1 MTTQDEHPAAH
12 RLATDGTDRRA
23 WTEAEALERDR
34 RAEERTRPVTAE
46 LVRNRGTR
54 ETVVWLL
61 DESGTL
67 CATAHVIRLDIRHD
81 VRQDDAEAAAS
92 RALVKAGF
100 RPVLGWTWTE
110 VGAEA
115 SRRRWRIA
123 IEPTAD
129 YLSYLER
136 RYGPRPEIPAID
148 GATVTARTTRGWWD
162 VTTSDGERYALT
174 WEPQI
179 GGDRWTVWGG
189 ENFTRLVRSTTDQAK
204 ALFVLRHPSHARV

>member
-12 RLATDGTDRRA
+12 RLATDGADRQE
-23 WTEAEALERDR
+23 WPDAEALERDR
-34 RAEERTRPVTAE
+34 RTEERTRPVTAE

-61 DESGTL
+61 DDSGTL

-123 IEPTAD
+123 IEPT
-129 YLSYLER
+129 
-136 RYGPRPEIPAID
+136 
-148 GATVTARTTRGWWD
+148 
-162 VTTSDGERYALT
+162 
-174 WEPQI
+174 
-179 GGDRWTVWGG
+179 
-189 ENFTRLVRSTTDQAK
+189 
-204 ALFVLRHPSHARV
+204 